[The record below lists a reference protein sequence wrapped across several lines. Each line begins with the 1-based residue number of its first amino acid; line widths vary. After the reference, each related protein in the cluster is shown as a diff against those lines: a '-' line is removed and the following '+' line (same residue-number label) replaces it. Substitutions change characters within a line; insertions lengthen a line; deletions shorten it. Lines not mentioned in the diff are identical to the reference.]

1 VSAVPRLLIKVLDA
15 AIDPPSY
22 AREGDAGLDLRS
34 ALDVCVPPGHRHTV
48 PTGVAIAVPTG
59 YVGFVVPRSGLAARN
74 GLGIVNAPG
83 TIDSGYRG
91 EIKVIVINHDSDHDI
106 HLARGDRIAQLVVV
120 PVSAVIVETVK
131 DLPESQRGTE
141 GLGSTGGIAQWDTSL
156 RKER

>member
-1 VSAVPRLLIKVLDA
+1 MSAPPRLLIKVLDA
-15 AIDPPSY
+15 GIDPPSY
-22 AREGDAGLDLRS
+22 AHAGDAGLDLRT
-34 ALDVCVPPGHRHTV
+34 AVDLRLPPGHRHIV
-48 PTGVAIAVPTG
+48 PTGIAIAVPTG

-83 TIDSGYRG
+83 TIDAGYRG
-91 EIKVIVINHDSDHDI
+91 EIKVIVINHDADHDI
-106 HLARGDRIAQLVVV
+106 HLARGDRIAQLVVI
-120 PVSAVIVETVK
+120 PVSSVIVETVQ